1 MEAQLLTVA
10 GYKLG
15 EVIHRGR
22 RSCAYTA
29 FREKD
34 GLRVVLKTPVSAYP
48 TDDEIDRLRREYELL
63 SRLQHANIVRP
74 VGLEPFGQGMA
85 LITERIDGIP
95 LAKLRAPLELPA
107 SLKVARSLAA
117 ALGAVHEAGIVYRSL
132 EPNNVVIDPQT
143 HALALLDFDE
153 ASPVPRQLEAAAAP
167 ATLGAALAFA
177 SPEQTGRMNRSV
189 DARSDLYSLGVLLYW
204 LIVGRLPF
212 RSSDPM
218 ALVHQH
224 LAEAPLS
231 PHEVHP
237 TVPPV
242 LSRIALR
249 LLAKTAEDRYQ
260 SAEGLLHDL
269 ELCGAGPAI
278 PEFEIARHDHARDF
292 RIPEQLYGRE
302 AEVAQLIAGFER
314 CVVGRPALL
323 LVSGYSGIGKS
334 RLVHEIHR
342 PVAARRGRFVSGK
355 CDQFNRTVPLSALRE
370 ALRTL
375 VRELL
380 AGSEE
385 EVARWREIVQNA
397 LGKQAK
403 LVTDLVPDLERIIG
417 PQPEVPELRPRE
429 AEQRFHAALRQL
441 LAGVCRPEH
450 PLCIFLD
457 DLQWIDAATL
467 GWLASITNDSELS
480 SLYIIGAYRDNEV
493 SRDHPLRIAVDRL
506 ESQGVQIEEI
516 SLGPLDEPK
525 LRALVS
531 DALGDRSPSVREL
544 TALLYERTRGNPFF
558 ANQLLLSLRERGM
571 LRLDPTRQAWDADL
585 EQVRL
590 LEVSENVVELMLARL
605 ARLASETQRLLTL
618 GACIGSSFSTALLEQ
633 LAGRS
638 RHEVLSQLQ
647 EAQRAEL
654 VRPSARPGTFRFAHD
669 RIHQAAHSMLAAG
682 ETRAIRCEIGRK
694 LLGAMEEPAR
704 DGALFEAIDHLRVA
718 EGLLDDASERRRIAA
733 FALAAAERARKA
745 TAYAPALSYARFSA
759 DLVPERERDTP
770 GPFAFALALERAEC
784 EHNAGN
790 GELAQTHFDRALA
803 LASDDGEKAAAY
815 EMKVH
820 FLSNLAR
827 FDDAY
832 RAGREGAAYFGI
844 ELPGRFVPPDLAL
857 DFALIKWKTRG
868 RPVVEL
874 AELPQMTD
882 RRMATGANLAT
893 ALLKAAFQIR
903 PELCVAM
910 SAKLTR
916 LALAHGLFEDAA
928 VALLPIG
935 PIFQGG
941 LLGRARAGDDWGQLC
956 LAVVDRFENRK
967 QAAEVNFVY
976 AYFAKSWVEP
986 LAATEEQFRAAYQIG
1001 LETGDFFHV
1010 SCACS
1015 GITQTMLMRGAPLG
1029 VVIDEC
1035 ERYLGFLRRV
1045 DSREN
1050 LGTVLAVRQSARNL
1064 RGETSSAAT
1073 LGDAEFD
1080 EAAFEATLANYGS
1093 RHFAHFFWVDKLQ
1106 ALVFQHEWDRALEAV
1121 AKSEGYLKDSRGMQ
1135 HATDH
1140 HLYAALLYA
1149 ELLAQGRPGPRLRWR
1164 WGLASAARRFGR
1176 WARHC
1181 PHNFLHKHKLLEAEL
1196 AFVTGDRQRAATRYD
1211 EAIRCAAESGYRQH
1225 EALASER
1232 AGRFY
1237 LASGQP
1243 RVASFFLR
1251 EAAYGYERWGASVL
1265 AGNLERHYA
1274 EALPA
1279 TSADVALQRA
1289 VPQAPAGA
1297 LEPRDLD
1304 VGTALKASQA
1314 IAQEVGL
1321 ESLLRKLLRLL
1332 IANAGADRGVVLLP
1346 AGAELYV
1353 QADATVGGAESLM
1366 QAVPLGAHEG
1376 VARSVIS
1383 FVQRT
1388 QESLV
1393 LRDARTSR
1401 PYSEDPYIRESAVR
1415 SILCAPL
1422 LDRGVL
1428 RGVVYLENSLASDAF
1443 THDRVEL
1450 LQLLSGQFAISIT
1463 NANLYQ
1469 ELDQRVRDR
1478 TAQLE
1483 KRNELIRAT
1492 FGRYLTED
1500 VVEQLIEVDD
1510 WQMGG
1515 ENREV
1520 SIMMA
1525 DLRGFTTIAERLA
1538 PQQVVQVI
1546 NNFLGVMTRVI
1557 IEHGGTIDEFIG
1569 DAILVIFGA
1578 PIQRPD
1584 DAERAVA
1591 CAVGMQLAMAEVDAL
1606 NREAGLPE
1614 VRMGIGINTGDVV
1627 VGNIGSLKRAKYG
1640 VVGANVNL
1648 ASRIESFTLPG
1659 QILVSK
1665 TTLERAGPAVRV
1677 GGEQRVT
1684 AKGLK
1689 EPLPVY
1695 EVLGIGGR
1703 FGLELASD
1711 RAAYSALGRPL
1722 AVSLHRMEDK
1732 RLVGEPAAGML
1743 VELSRA
1749 GAVLRCESA
1758 PAPHT
1763 ALEIRLTALG
1773 GEAIYARVEAAGAS
1787 PRRTDADEF
1796 AVRFTSLP
1804 EDAKR
1809 VFEDLLSPA
1818 A

>member
-1 MEAQLLTVA
+1 MLAIA

-15 EVIHRGR
+15 EIIHRGL
-22 RSCAYTA
+22 RSRVYTA

-34 GLRVVLKTPVSAYP
+34 GLRVVLKTSVSAYP
-48 TDDEIDRLRREYELL
+48 TEDEIDRLRREHEML
-63 SRLQHANIVRP
+63 SRLQHTGIVRQ
-74 VGLEPFGQGMA
+74 VGLEPFGQGVA
-85 LITERIDGIP
+85 LITQRINGVA
-95 LAKLRAPLELPA
+95 LAEFAAPLELPA
-107 SLKVARSLAA
+107 FLKVARSLTC
-117 ALGAVHEAGIVYRSL
+117 ALGAVHEAGFVYRSL
-132 EPNNVVIDPQT
+132 EPNNVVIDPESL
-143 HALALLDFDE
+143 ALALLDFDE
-153 ASPVPRQLEAAAAP
+153 ASPVPRQLETAAAP
-167 ATLGAALAFA
+167 AALGAALAFV

-189 DARSDLYSLGVLLYW
+189 DARSDFYSLGVVLYW
-204 LIVGRLPF
+204 LIAGRLPF

-224 LAEAPLS
+224 LAEAPAA
-231 PHEVHP
+231 PHAVRP
-237 TVPPV
+237 SVPPV
-242 LSRIALR
+242 LSRIVLR
-249 LLAKTAEDRYQ
+249 LLAKAAEDRYQ

-269 ELCGAGPAI
+269 ELCGAGPVI

-292 RIPEQLYGRE
+292 RIPEKLYGRA
-302 AEVAQLIAGFER
+302 AEVARLISGFER
-314 CVVGRPALL
+314 CIVGRPALL

-342 PVAARRGRFVSGK
+342 PVAARLGRFVSGK
-355 CDQFNRTVPLSALRE
+355 CDQFKRSVPLSALSE
-370 ALRTL
+370 ALRSL

-380 AGSEE
+380 AGSKEE
-385 EVARWREIVQNA
+385 LARWRELVQNA

-417 PQPEVPELRPRE
+417 PQPEIPELRPRE

-441 LAGVCRPEH
+441 LAAVCRPEH

-493 SRDHPLRIAVDRL
+493 SRDHPLRIVLDRL
-506 ESQGVQIEEI
+506 ESQGVPIEEI
-516 SLGPLDEPK
+516 SLGPLDEPE
-525 LRALVS
+525 LRAWVS
-531 DALGDRSPSVREL
+531 DALGDRSRTAQEL
-544 TALLYERTRGNPFF
+544 TALVYERTRGNPFF
-558 ANQLLLSLRERGM
+558 ASQVLLSLRERGM
-571 LRLDPTRQAWDADL
+571 LRLDPTVQAWEADL
-585 EQVRL
+585 EQVRR
-590 LEVSENVVELMLARL
+590 LEISENVVELMLARL
-605 ARLASETQRLLTL
+605 GRLAAETQSLLTL
-618 GACIGSSFSTALLEQ
+618 AACIGSSFSTALLEQ
-633 LAGRS
+633 VAGRS
-638 RHEVLSQLQ
+638 RHEVRLQLQ
-647 EAQRAEL
+647 EAHQAEL
-654 VRPSARPGTFRFAHD
+654 VRPSARAGTFRFAHD
-669 RIHQAAHSMLAAG
+669 RIHQAAHSMLAQH
-682 ETRAIRCEIGRK
+682 ETRRIRREIGRT
-694 LLGAMEEPAR
+694 LLAGMADPAR
-704 DGALFEAIDHLRVA
+704 DGALFEAIDHLLVA
-718 EGLLDDASERRRIAA
+718 EALLDDASERRQIAA
-733 FALAAAERARKA
+733 LALTAAERARSA
-745 TAYAPALSYARFSA
+745 TAYAPALSYARFAA
-759 DLVPERERDTP
+759 DLAARHERDTP
-770 GPFAFALALERAEC
+770 GRFAFALALERAEC

-790 GELAQTHFDRALA
+790 APAAQSHFDRALA
-803 LASDDGEKAAAY
+803 LASSDAEKAAAY
-815 EMKVH
+815 EKKVH

-827 FDDAY
+827 FEDAY

-844 ELPGRFVPPDLAL
+844 ELPSRFVPPALLL

-868 RPVVEL
+868 RPAVEL
-874 AELPQMTD
+874 AELPRMTD
-882 RRMATGANLAT
+882 SRMATGANLAT
-893 ALLKAAFQIR
+893 SLLKAAFQIR

-916 LALAHGLFEDAA
+916 LLLAHGLFEDAA

-941 LLGRARAGDDWGQLC
+941 LLGRARAGDDWGKLC
-956 LAVVDRFENRK
+956 LAVVDRFQNRK
-967 QAAEVNFVY
+967 QAAEVNFVFG
-976 AYFAKSWVEP
+976 YFAKSWVEP
-986 LAATEEQFRAAYQIG
+986 LATTEELFRTAYQTG

-1050 LGTVLAVRQSARNL
+1050 LGTVLAVRQTARNL
-1064 RGETSSAAT
+1064 RGLTNSAGT

-1121 AKSEGYLKDSRGMQ
+1121 AKSAVYLKDSRGLQ

-1140 HLYAALLYA
+1140 HFYAALVHA
-1149 ELLAQGRPGPRLRWR
+1149 ELLAQGRAGPKRRWR
-1164 WGLASAARRFGR
+1164 GELANAARRFGR
-1176 WARHC
+1176 WAEHC
-1181 PHNFLHKHKLLEAEL
+1181 PNSFLHKQKLLDAEL
-1196 AFVTGDRQRAATRYD
+1196 AFVTGDRERATTSYD
-1211 EAIRCAAESGYRQH
+1211 EAIRCAAEAGYRQH

-1251 EAAYGYERWGASVL
+1251 EAAYGYERWGASALV
-1265 AGNLERHYA
+1265 ANLEQHYA

-1279 TSADVALQRA
+1279 TSTGVAQRRA
-1289 VPQAPAGA
+1289 APEAEHA
-1297 LEPRDLD
+1297 TAHAPRDLD
-1304 VGTALKASQA
+1304 AATVLKASQA
-1314 IAQEVGL
+1314 IAEEVGL

-1346 AGAELYV
+1346 AGEELCV
-1353 QADATVGGAESLM
+1353 QAEATVGGAESLM
-1366 QAVPLGAHEG
+1366 QAVPLGTHEG

-1401 PYSEDPYIRESAVR
+1401 PYSEDPYIRASAVR

-1422 LDRGVL
+1422 LDRGAL

-1443 THDRVEL
+1443 THDRVAL

-1463 NANLYQ
+1463 NASHYE
-1469 ELDQRVRDR
+1469 ELDQRVRER

-1500 VVEQLIEVDD
+1500 VVEQLIEVND

-1546 NNFLGVMTRVI
+1546 NNFLGVMTGVI

-1578 PIQRPD
+1578 PIQKPD

-1591 CAVGMQLAMAEVDAL
+1591 CALAMQLAMVQVDTL
-1606 NREAGLPE
+1606 NRDAGLPE

-1627 VGNIGSLKRAKYG
+1627 VGNIGSRKRAKYG

-1677 GGEQRVT
+1677 GTEQRVT

-1689 EPLPVY
+1689 EPLPIH
-1695 EVLGIGGR
+1695 EVIGIGGR
-1703 FGLELASD
+1703 FGLELPSVPTVYAP
-1711 RAAYSALGRPL
+1711 LGEPL
-1722 AVSLHRMEDK
+1722 AVTLHRMEDK
-1732 RLVGEPAAGML
+1732 RRVGEPAPALL
-1743 VELSRA
+1743 VQLADA
-1749 GAVLRCESA
+1749 GAVLRCESV
-1758 PAPHT
+1758 PAPHS
-1763 ALEIRLTALG
+1763 AVEIRLEALG
-1773 GEAIYARVEAAGAS
+1773 AEAIYARIEAAGVS
-1787 PRRTDADEF
+1787 PGSGAAEF

-1804 EDAKR
+1804 EGAKR
-1809 VFEDLLSPA
+1809 VFEGLLAPA
-1818 A
+1818 L

>member
-1 MEAQLLTVA
+1 LLAIA

-22 RSCAYTA
+22 RSSAYTA

-34 GLRVVLKTPVSAYP
+34 GLRVVLKTPVSDYP
-48 TDDEIDRLRREYELL
+48 KVDEIDRLRREFELL
-63 SRLQHANIVRP
+63 GRLQHPSIVRP
-74 VGLEPFGQGMA
+74 VGLEPFGQGLA
-85 LITERIDGIP
+85 LITQRVDGIA
-95 LAKLRAPLELPA
+95 LAKLRVPLELPA
-107 SLKVARSLAA
+107 FLKVARALAS
-117 ALGAVHEAGIVYRSL
+117 ALGAVHEAGMVYRSL

-153 ASPVPRQLEAAAAP
+153 ANPVPKQLEAAAAP
-167 ATLGAALAFA
+167 ASLGAALAFA

-204 LIVGRLPF
+204 LITGRLPF

-224 LAEAPLS
+224 LAEPPLP
-231 PHEVHP
+231 PHEVLP
-237 TVPPV
+237 SVPPV
-242 LSRIALR
+242 LSRILLR

-269 ELCGAGPAI
+269 QLCGAGPAV
-278 PEFEIARHDHARDF
+278 PEFEIGLQDHARDF
-292 RIPEQLYGRE
+292 RIPERLYGR
-302 AEVAQLIAGFER
+302 ASEVARLISGFER
-314 CVVGRPALL
+314 CVAGRPELL

-342 PVAARRGRFVSGK
+342 PVAARRGRLVSGK
-355 CDQFNRTVPLSALRE
+355 CDQFNRTIPLSALSE
-370 ALRTL
+370 ALRAL

-380 AGSEE
+380 AGSAEE
-385 EVARWREIVQNA
+385 LARWRELIQNA
-397 LGKQAK
+397 LGRQARV
-403 LVTDLVPDLERIIG
+403 VTDLVPGLERIIG

-441 LAGVCRPEH
+441 LAAVCRPEH

-467 GWLASITNDSELS
+467 GWLESITDDVELS

-493 SRDHPLRIAVDRL
+493 SRDHPLRIALDRL
-506 ESQGVQIEEI
+506 KSEGVPIEEI
-516 SLGPLDEPK
+516 SLGPLEKPE
-525 LRALVS
+525 LRALVA
-531 DALGDRSPSVREL
+531 DALGERSPSVPEL

-558 ANQLLLSLRERGM
+558 ASQFLLALRERGM
-571 LRLDPTRQAWDADL
+571 LRRDPGAQAWVADL
-585 EQVRL
+585 EQVRQ
-590 LEVSENVVELMLARL
+590 LEVSENVVDLMLARL
-605 ARLASETQRLLTL
+605 ARLAPGTQNLLTL
-618 GACIGSSFSTALLEQ
+618 AACIGSAFPTALLEQ
-633 LAGRS
+633 VAGRS
-638 RHEVLSQLQ
+638 RHEVLAQLT
-647 EAQRAEL
+647 EAHKAEL

-669 RIHQAAHSMLAAG
+669 RIHQAAHSMLAEG
-682 ETRAIRCEIGRK
+682 DQRTIRCTIGRK
-694 LLGAMEEPAR
+694 LLAEMADPAS
-704 DGALFEAIDHLRVA
+704 DAGLFEAIDHLLAA
-718 EGLLDDASERRRIAA
+718 ESLLEDASERRRIAV
-733 FALAAAERARKA
+733 LAVTAAERARKS
-745 TAYAPALSYARFSA
+745 TAYAPALAYVRFAA
-759 DLVPERERDTP
+759 DLVPGRERDTP

-790 GELAQTHFDRALA
+790 GELAESHFGRALA
-803 LASDDGEKAAAY
+803 LASDDGEKAVAY
-815 EMKVH
+815 EKKVH

-827 FDDAY
+827 FADAY
-832 RAGREGAAYFGI
+832 QAGREGAAYFGI

-857 DFALIKWKTRG
+857 DFALIKWKTRA

-874 AELPQMTD
+874 AELPRMTD
-882 RRMATGANLAT
+882 RRMETGANLAT

-916 LALAHGLFEDAA
+916 LALAHGLFKDAA

-941 LLGRARAGDDWGQLC
+941 ILGRARAGDDWGQLC
-956 LAVVDRFENRK
+956 LAIVDRFENRK

-976 AYFAKSWVEP
+976 GYFAKSWVEP
-986 LAATEEQFRAAYQIG
+986 LAATEEQFRAAYQVG

-1035 ERYLGFLRRV
+1035 DRYLGLLRRV
-1045 DSREN
+1045 DAREN
-1050 LGTVLAVRQSARNL
+1050 LGTVLAVRQTARNL
-1064 RGETSSAAT
+1064 RGETSSAGT

-1080 EAAFEATLANYGS
+1080 EAAFEATLGGYGS
-1093 RHFAHFFWVDKLQ
+1093 RHFAHFFLVDKLQ

-1121 AKSEGYLKDSRGMQ
+1121 AKSAAYLKDSRGMQ

-1140 HLYAALLYA
+1140 YLYAALLYA
-1149 ELLAQGRPGPRLRWR
+1149 ELLALGRKGPRRRWR
-1164 WGLASAARRFGR
+1164 RGLADAARRFGR

-1181 PHNFLHKHKLLEAEL
+1181 PHNFLHKQKLLEAEL
-1196 AFVTGDRQRAATRYD
+1196 AFVDGDRELAAKRYDKAIRRAARY
-1211 EAIRCAAESGYRQH
+1211 GYRQLQ
-1225 EALASER
+1225 ALASER
-1232 AGRFY
+1232 AGRFH
-1237 LASGQP
+1237 LAGGQA
-1243 RVASFFLR
+1243 RIASFFLR
-1251 EAAYGYERWGASVL
+1251 DAAYGYERWGASAL
-1265 AGNLERHYA
+1265 AENLERHYA
-1274 EALPA
+1274 DALPA
-1279 TSADVALQRA
+1279 TGSGVALRRA
-1289 VPQAPAGA
+1289 TPEAETAAEQAP
-1297 LEPRDLD
+1297 LDLD
-1304 VGTALKASQA
+1304 AETALKASQA
-1314 IAQEVGL
+1314 IAEEVGL

-1346 AGAELYV
+1346 AGEELLV
-1353 QADATVGGAESLM
+1353 QAEATVGGAESLM

-1401 PYSEDPYIRESAVR
+1401 PYSEDPYVLKSAVR

-1443 THDRVEL
+1443 THDRVAL

-1463 NANLYQ
+1463 NATLYE
-1469 ELDQRVRDR
+1469 ELDQRVRER

-1525 DLRGFTTIAERLA
+1525 DLRGFTTVAGGLA

-1578 PIQRPD
+1578 PIKRPD

-1591 CAVGMQLAMAEVDAL
+1591 CAVAMQLAMAEVDAL
-1606 NREAGLPE
+1606 NRAAGLPE

-1659 QILVSK
+1659 QILVSR
-1665 TTLERAGPAVRV
+1665 TTLERAGPEVRV
-1677 GGEQRVT
+1677 GSEQRVT

-1689 EPLPVY
+1689 EPLAVY
-1695 EVLGIGGR
+1695 EVVGIGGR
-1703 FGLELASD
+1703 FALELPGD
-1711 RAAYSALGRPL
+1711 RAGCAPLARPL
-1722 AVSLHRMEDK
+1722 AVSLQAMEDK
-1732 RLVGEPAAGML
+1732 HLVGEPAPAL
-1743 VELSRA
+1743 LLELSRA
-1749 GAVLRCESA
+1749 GAVLRAASA
-1758 PAPHT
+1758 PAPHA

-1773 GEAIYARVEAAGAS
+1773 GEALYARVEAAGAAPRS
-1787 PRRTDADEF
+1787 PGADAFE
-1796 AVRFTSLP
+1796 VRFTSLS
-1804 EDAKR
+1804 EEAR
-1809 VFEDLLSPA
+1809 RAVEELLSRA
-1818 A
+1818 G